1 MAANPTFTSPTFAG
15 ELYREV
21 FGPAVV
27 DPAGLIDNG
36 MATPI
41 DQTKYK
47 GVIYELGDTIEL
59 QNPSPTFNA
68 QSTTADVGEVVLTT
82 FPIEFHKQISL
93 DTIRTSWYSGQLKN
107 GSLNDYEYGPLV
119 AQFVEDVYV
128 PKLKSALN
136 FLSLQGKTGLDA
148 TIGSISATLSGYTA
162 LYPQLNASGSVRKN
176 LLSGAIGNNLTIA
189 SVTKGTTTTLTLG
202 AGSAAT
208 DRLNVGDIVSIR
220 LAAGTG
226 WAALNVDAEVLSI
239 ASDTS
244 IVVDVDTDALTS
256 ANYTANSGRVRYI
269 NRTNIIDV
277 MQSHINKIPIAVR
290 RREVK
295 FAIPAHL
302 AYEWQFANAAA
313 NQNGNANYFRG
324 MYDMNFI
331 DKQIVVLDDAPAN
344 TIGSWEA
351 SRVFMGFDL
360 SDDYANVEVLW
371 QGATADKVY
380 RLRGAAKNGIA
391 ISSKYANEMTL
402 TTPE

>member
-1 MAANPTFTSPTFAG
+1 
-15 ELYREV
+15 
-21 FGPAVV
+21 
-27 DPAGLIDNG
+27 
-36 MATPI
+36 
-41 DQTKYK
+41 
-47 GVIYELGDTIEL
+47 
-59 QNPSPTFNA
+59 
-68 QSTTADVGEVVLTT
+68 
-82 FPIEFHKQISL
+82 
-93 DTIRTSWYSGQLKN
+93 
-107 GSLNDYEYGPLV
+107 
-119 AQFVEDVYV
+119 
-128 PKLKSALN
+128 
-136 FLSLQGKTGLDA
+136 
-148 TIGSISATLSGYTA
+148 
-162 LYPQLNASGSVRKN
+162 
-176 LLSGAIGNNLTIA
+176 
-189 SVTKGTTTTLTLG
+189 
-202 AGSAAT
+202 
-208 DRLNVGDIVSIR
+208 
-220 LAAGTG
+220 
-226 WAALNVDAEVLSI
+226 
-239 ASDTS
+239 
-244 IVVDVDTDALTS
+244 
-256 ANYTANSGRVRYI
+256 
-269 NRTNIIDV
+269 V

>member
-36 MATPI
+36 LATPI

-82 FPIEFHKQISL
+82 FPVEFHKLISL
-93 DTIRTSWYSGQLKN
+93 DTIRTSWFSGQLKN
-107 GSLNDYEYGPLV
+107 GSLNDYEYGPLA
-119 AQFVEDVYV
+119 AQFVRDVYV

-136 FLSLQGKTGLDA
+136 FLSLRGKTGLDS
-148 TIGSISATLSGYTA
+148 TIGTISATLSGYTA

-176 LLSGAIGNNLTIA
+176 TLSSTPAYNLTIA
-189 SVTKGTTTTLTLG
+189 SVTKGTTTTLTLA
-202 AGSAAT
+202 AGSSAT
-208 DRLNVGDIVSIR
+208 TRLNVGDIVSIR
-220 LAAGTG
+220 SAAGTG
-226 WAALNVDAEVLSI
+226 WTALNTDLEVLSI
-239 ASDTS
+239 VSDTS
-244 IVVDVDTDALTS
+244 IIVDLDTDSLTS
-256 ANYTANSGRVRYI
+256 ADYSASTGRLRYI
-269 NRTNIIDV
+269 NRTNIIEV
-277 MQSHINKIPIAVR
+277 MQAHIQKIPVAVR
-290 RREVK
+290 RRDVK

-302 AYEWQFANAAA
+302 AYEWQFANASA

-324 MYDMNFI
+324 QYDQQFI

-344 TIGSWEA
+344 TIGSWEP

-360 SDDYANVEVLW
+360 SDDYSNVEVLW

-380 RLRGAAKNGIA
+380 RLRGAAKNGVA

>member
-36 MATPI
+36 LATPI

-82 FPIEFHKQISL
+82 FPVEFHKLISL

-107 GSLNDYEYGPLV
+107 GSLNDYEYGPLA
-119 AQFVEDVYV
+119 AQFVRDVYV

-136 FLSLQGKTGLDA
+136 FLSLRGKTGLDA
-148 TIGSISATLSGYTA
+148 TIGTISATLTNYTA

-176 LLSGAIGNNLTIA
+176 LLSGAVGNNLTIA
-189 SVTKGTTTTLTLG
+189 SVTKGTTTTLTLA

-226 WAALNVDAEVLSI
+226 WPALNTDVEILSI

-244 IVVDVDTDALTS
+244 IVVDLDTDSLTS
-256 ANYTANSGRVRYI
+256 GDYSASTGRLRYI

-277 MQSHINKIPIAVR
+277 MQAHIQKIPVAVR
-290 RREVK
+290 RKEVK
-295 FAIPAHL
+295 LAMPAHL
-302 AYEWQFANAAA
+302 EYEWQFANAAA

-324 MYDMNFI
+324 MYDKNFI

-360 SDDYANVEVLW
+360 ADDYANVEVLW